1 MRFVICRNFASD
13 VLSACCLGILVC
25 SYALPAFSQ
34 GTYPSK
40 PVRFIIPFAPG
51 GYTDILART
60 LGQRMAN
67 TWGQPFIMD
76 NRPGATGNTATGMA
90 ARASADGYT
99 ILMVPSSF
107 AINPGLFKEVPYD
120 AVRDFAPIS
129 LVASSPYIL
138 VVHQS
143 VPVQSV
149 RELIEYAKAHQGQL
163 NYSSSGSGTATH
175 VAAELF
181 KSMAAVH
188 ITHIPYKGTGAQLTD
203 LLAGQIQMAFGSIGM
218 LPHVKAGRLK
228 ALGVSS
234 AKRSSA
240 FPDLPT
246 VAEAGLP
253 GFDVSSWYGVIAPAG
268 TPKNIV
274 AQLNSEIVRIT
285 RLPDVMDGMARSGA
299 DSVGNSPDEFAAFIK
314 TELTRWAKVIKETGA
329 SVD

>member
-1 MRFVICRNFASD
+1 MRFVICEKFASD

-90 ARASADGYT
+90 ARAPADGYT

-149 RELIEYAKAHQGQL
+149 RELIEYTKAHQGQL

-181 KSMAAVH
+181 KSMAAVR

-299 DSVGNSPDEFAAFIK
+299 DPVGNSPHEFAVFIK